1 MENIICEVTG
11 HFWKYLSE
19 IVRIL
24 IHSSK
29 CMLFREKWWE
39 EM

>member
-1 MENIICEVTG
+1 MENIICEVTV

-19 IVRIL
+19 IVRI